1 MGTPMLPNSAI
12 GRKISVRIRLTLAI
26 VGVVFVI
33 LSTLLIISLNR
44 RQPHDQLR
52 YSPPA
57 TLFVPPEAGQ

>member
-1 MGTPMLPNSAI
+1 MGTTKSPNSAI

-26 VGVVFVI
+26 VGVAFVM

-57 TLFVPPEAGQ
+57 TLFAPPEAGQ

>member
-1 MGTPMLPNSAI
+1 MGTTKPPNSAI

-26 VGVVFVI
+26 VGVVFVM

-57 TLFVPPEAGQ
+57 TLFAPPEAGQ